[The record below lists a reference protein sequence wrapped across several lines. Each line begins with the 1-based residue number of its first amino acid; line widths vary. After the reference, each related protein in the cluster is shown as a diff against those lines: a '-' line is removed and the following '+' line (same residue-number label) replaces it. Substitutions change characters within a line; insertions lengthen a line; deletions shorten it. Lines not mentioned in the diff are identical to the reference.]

1 MSKGSG
7 RRPSSLTQDEWDNR
21 WDAIFGRDEPKPK
34 LKVVFAEGCFDGF
47 EGTQEELN
55 EFIAEIRQM
64 AQDGT
69 IMDGAKIMSE
79 EEVEALNAQMAKKEP
94 RQ

>member
-21 WDAIFGRDEPKPK
+21 WDAIFGRDQPKPE
-34 LKVVFAEGCFDGF
+34 LKVVFAEGCFDDF
-47 EGTQEELN
+47 EGTTDELA
-55 EFIAEIRQM
+55 EMIAEIHKM
-64 AQDGT
+64 AADGT
-69 IMDGAKIMSE
+69 IMDGAVPLTDEQIAELDNIKR
-79 EEVEALNAQMAKKEP
+79 EP

>member
-7 RRPSSLTQDEWDNR
+7 RRPSDLTEQEWANR

-47 EGTQEELN
+47 EGTQEELA
-55 EFIAEIRQM
+55 EMVAEIHQM

-69 IMDGAKIMSE
+69 IMDGAVRLSDE
-79 EEVEALNAQMAKKEP
+79 ELAELTDMKKEP

>member
-7 RRPSSLTQDEWDNR
+7 RRPSELSEQEWANR
-21 WDAIFGRDEPKPK
+21 WDAIFGRDEPPK
-34 LKVVFAEGCFDGF
+34 LKVVFAEGCFDNF
-47 EGTQEELN
+47 DGTPEELA
-55 EFIAEIRQM
+55 EMVAEIHQM

-69 IMDGAKIMSE
+69 IMDGATLLSDE
-79 EEVEALNAQMAKKEP
+79 ELLELSNMKREP

>member
-7 RRPSSLTQDEWDNR
+7 RRPSDLTQQEWENR
-21 WDAIFGRDEPKPK
+21 WDAIFGRDEPPK
-34 LKVVFAEGCFDGF
+34 LKVVFAEGCFDDF
-47 EGTQEELN
+47 DGTPEELA
-55 EFIAEIRQM
+55 EMVAEIHKM

-69 IMDGAKIMSE
+69 IMDGAVPLNDE
-79 EEVEALNAQMAKKEP
+79 EILELSNIKREP

>member
-21 WDAIFGRDEPKPK
+21 WDAIFGRDEPKK
-34 LKVVFAEGCFDGF
+34 ELKVVFAEGCFDGF
-47 EGTQEELN
+47 DGTQEELA

-69 IMDGAKIMSE
+69 IMDGAVPLSDE
-79 EEVEALNAQMAKKEP
+79 EIAELSNMKREP

>member
-7 RRPSSLTQDEWDNR
+7 RRPSDLTQEEWENR
-21 WDAIFGRDEPKPK
+21 WDAIFGRDEPPK
-34 LKVVFAEGCFDGF
+34 VKVVFAEGCFDNF
-47 EGTQEELN
+47 DGTQEELQ
-55 EFIAEIRQM
+55 EFIAEIHKL

-69 IMDGAKIMSE
+69 IMDNAELLTDEQVE
-79 EEVEALNAQMAKKEP
+79 ELKQEMGNRGT

>member
-21 WDAIFGRDEPKPK
+21 WDAIFGRDEPKP

-47 EGTQEELN
+47 QGTPEELA
-55 EFIAEIRQM
+55 EMVAEIHQM
-64 AQDGT
+64 AADGT
-69 IMDGAKIMSE
+69 IMDGAVPLTDE
-79 EEVEALNAQMAKKEP
+79 EIAELENIKREP

>member
-7 RRPSSLTQDEWDNR
+7 RRPSNLTEQEWANR
-21 WDAIFGRDEPKPK
+21 WDAIFGRDEAPKV
-34 LKVVFAEGCFDGF
+34 KVVFAEGCFDNF
-47 EGTQEELN
+47 DGTQEELA
-55 EFIAEIRQM
+55 EFIAEIHQM

-69 IMDGAKIMSE
+69 IMEDAELLTDEQVEELKQEMS
-79 EEVEALNAQMAKKEP
+79 KKGT

>member
-7 RRPSSLTQDEWDNR
+7 RRPSDLTEQEWANR
-21 WDAIFGRDEPKPK
+21 WDAIFGRDEPKV
-34 LKVVFAEGCFDGF
+34 KVVFAEGCFDDF
-47 EGTQEELN
+47 EGTQEELA
-55 EFIAEIRQM
+55 EFVAEIHKM

-69 IMDGAKIMSE
+69 IMEGAKLLTDE
-79 EEVEALNAQMAKKEP
+79 EYAELKEIKREP

>member
-7 RRPSSLTQDEWDNR
+7 RRPSSLTQEEWDNR

-34 LKVVFAEGCFDGF
+34 VKVVFAPGCFDDF
-47 EGTQEELN
+47 DGTQDELN
-55 EFIAEIRQM
+55 AFVAEINQM

-79 EEVEALNAQMAKKEP
+79 EEIEALKAEMAKKEP

>member
-7 RRPSSLTQDEWDNR
+7 RRPSDLTQQEWENR
-21 WDAIFGRDEPKPK
+21 WDAIFGRDEPPK

-47 EGTQEELN
+47 EGTQEELQ

-64 AQDGT
+64 AENGT
-69 IMDGAKIMSE
+69 IMENAKPVSE
-79 EEVEALNAQMAKKEP
+79 EEFLELVNIKREP

>member
-34 LKVVFAEGCFDGF
+34 LKVVFAEGCFDNF
-47 EGTQEELN
+47 DGTQEELA
-55 EFIAEIRQM
+55 EFIAEIRQL
-64 AQDGT
+64 AEDGT
-69 IMDGAKIMSE
+69 IMDGAVPLSDE
-79 EEVEALNAQMAKKEP
+79 EIAELNNIKREP

>member
-7 RRPSSLTQDEWDNR
+7 RRPSDLTQQEWENR
-21 WDAIFGRDEPKPK
+21 WDAIFGRDEPPK
-34 LKVVFAEGCFDGF
+34 LKIVFAEGCFDDF
-47 EGTQEELN
+47 DGTPEELA
-55 EFIAEIRQM
+55 EMVAEIHKM

-69 IMDGAKIMSE
+69 IMDGAVPLNDE
-79 EEVEALNAQMAKKEP
+79 EILELSNIKREP

>member
-7 RRPSSLTQDEWDNR
+7 RRPSNLTQEEWDNR

-47 EGTQEELN
+47 DGTQEELQ
-55 EFIAEIRQM
+55 EFVAEIRQM
-64 AQDGT
+64 AENGT
-69 IMDGAKIMSE
+69 IMDNAKLVSE
-79 EEVEALNAQMAKKEP
+79 EEYQEMTKIKPET

>member
-7 RRPSSLTQDEWDNR
+7 RRPSDLTEQEWANR
-21 WDAIFGRDEPKPK
+21 WDAIFGRDQPKPE

-47 EGTQEELN
+47 EGTQEELQ

-69 IMDGAKIMSE
+69 IMDGAVPLSDE
-79 EEVEALNAQMAKKEP
+79 EMQELTNMKREP

>member
-21 WDAIFGRDEPKPK
+21 WDAIFGRDEPKP

-47 EGTQEELN
+47 QGTPEELA
-55 EFIAEIRQM
+55 EMVAEIHQM
-64 AQDGT
+64 AADGT
-69 IMDGAKIMSE
+69 IMDGAVPLTDE
-79 EEVEALNAQMAKKEP
+79 EIAELNNIKREP

>member
-34 LKVVFAEGCFDGF
+34 LKVVFAEGCFDNF
-47 EGTQEELN
+47 DGTQEELA
-55 EFIAEIRQM
+55 EFIAEIRQL
-64 AQDGT
+64 AEDGT
-69 IMDGAKIMSE
+69 IMDGAVPLSDE
-79 EEVEALNAQMAKKEP
+79 EIAELSNMKREP